1 MIYYKRYELRKKKI
15 CFQMICLSARGG
27 VLLFQLSWHHSWS
40 NWYMIN
46 GIDMTECW
54 FCHKLYITFEVW
66 RCGGLKEDL
75 KSPKASALLCIVVFL
90 KNVNILKEI
99 FMAES
104 EATNKHAGTSYQ
116 QDWYI
121 FIIKVLVRRKEKCR
135 LKGVSETSK
144 LDRIRL
150 DIFRDKENV
159 HEQFHNLCYRD

>member
-1 MIYYKRYELRKKKI
+1 
-15 CFQMICLSARGG
+15 
-27 VLLFQLSWHHSWS
+27 
-40 NWYMIN
+40 
-46 GIDMTECW
+46 
-54 FCHKLYITFEVW
+54 
-66 RCGGLKEDL
+66 
-75 KSPKASALLCIVVFL
+75 
-90 KNVNILKEI
+90 
-99 FMAES
+99 MAES